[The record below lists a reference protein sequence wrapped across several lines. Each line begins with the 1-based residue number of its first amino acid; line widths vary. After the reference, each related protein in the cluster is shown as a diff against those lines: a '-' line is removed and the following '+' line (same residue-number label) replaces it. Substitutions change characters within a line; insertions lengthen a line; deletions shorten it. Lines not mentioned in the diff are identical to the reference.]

1 MTIDK
6 KREIKLQ
13 HDINRAAAKIFI
25 LSSVEIDR
33 YEYLMVEEIF
43 PSKKDLIKQQD
54 NLTSSPLGKT
64 LEKQQKQLKSI
75 E

>member
-43 PSKKDLIKQQD
+43 PSKKI
-54 NLTSSPLGKT
+54 
-64 LEKQQKQLKSI
+64 
-75 E
+75 